1 MARHRLDLIVV
12 KPGNRPEHDV
22 IRVILTFAVPP
33 QAKLTRQILRGLT
46 RQRWYRSAP
55 ALAGRSM
62 TLGATADGRR
72 AIIEVPAFR
81 NSVPGKGE
89 AGGLHAAV
97 PISHRPPVC
106 HITGFG
112 DSSVDYILRFWITDP
127 TGGLTNIRGNVYL
140 ALWDAFKAH
149 GISIPFPQRE
159 VRVLNDSL
167 AIDTGGGPGSDA
179 VPERPSGADSDPSQV
194 SGPTSSKGLGK
205 GAP

>member
-81 NSVPGKGE
+81 NSVPDDLCV
-89 AGGLHAAV
+89 GGWPVGNQAIGRGTQAHVDPAPFHVVAA
-97 PISHRPPVC
+97 C
-106 HITGFG
+106 N
-112 DSSVDYILRFWITDP
+112 DDY
-127 TGGLTNIRGNVYL
+127 N
-140 ALWDAFKAH
+140 
-149 GISIPFPQRE
+149 
-159 VRVLNDSL
+159 
-167 AIDTGGGPGSDA
+167 
-179 VPERPSGADSDPSQV
+179 PE
-194 SGPTSSKGLGK
+194 
-205 GAP
+205 